1 MFASIATEIFE
12 LINEPYGVRKLS
24 VAQFKRKAMK
34 WNGMKMNGKEQQTKQ
49 NKTTNLM
56 NMSNCIIESLEIVA

>member
-34 WNGMKMNGKEQQTKQ
+34 WNENEWKGTTNKTKQ
-49 NKTTNLM
+49 NNQLNEHVKLYH
-56 NMSNCIIESLEIVA
+56 